1 MLAVGV
7 GDGAQN
13 AAGVADGEAVRRDV
27 FADDATGANDAA
39 RADGHAGQDDD
50 AAAEPDVVFDGNRRG
65 LLPARA
71 AQCGMQRMADGVERD
86 VRREQDV
93 VANVNR
99 AAIQDGTAA
108 VGIEMAA
115 KADAVAVVTVKRR
128 GDVDAFRQ
136 FAEKFGE

>member
-1 MLAVGV
+1 
-7 GDGAQN
+7 
-13 AAGVADGEAVRRDV
+13 
-27 FADDATGANDAA
+27 
-39 RADGHAGQDDD
+39 
-50 AAAEPDVVFDGNRRG
+50 
-65 LLPARA
+65 
-71 AQCGMQRMADGVERD
+71 MADGVERD

-108 VGIEMAA
+108 VGVEMAA
-115 KADAVAVVTVKRR
+115 KADAAAVVAVKRR